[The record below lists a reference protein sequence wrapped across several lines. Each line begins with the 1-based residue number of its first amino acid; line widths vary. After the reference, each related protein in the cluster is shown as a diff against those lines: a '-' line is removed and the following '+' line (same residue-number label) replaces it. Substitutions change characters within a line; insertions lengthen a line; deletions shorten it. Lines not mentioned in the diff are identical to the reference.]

1 MKPFEEMEFHPIAEE
16 LVKILQERTQNFNPL
31 FFRTSV
37 AYYFAKVA
45 SMMRCTIMTHD
56 RGDIPVSLYALNLGT
71 SGSGKG
77 FSTNIMEE
85 HVIRGFRE
93 RFLTETFPYLVEQN
107 LPKLAI
113 QRANR
118 KNANNS
124 GNSPLVEPEA
134 ELERVRKEFGESGT
148 MVFSFDS
155 GTTPAVKQLRHLL
168 LMANAGSINLEIDE
182 IGSNLL
188 ANTEVLTAFLE
199 LYDKGL
205 IKPKLVKSTAD
216 NRRNEEIVGG
226 TPTNML
232 LFGTPA
238 KLLDGGKVEEE
249 LFSMLETGYARR
261 CFFGYSKAGH
271 KGVKRTAKEV
281 YDMLTSP
288 QSSQYIE
295 GLSDRLS
302 QLADI
307 QNADK
312 KLVMTEET
320 SLILLE
326 YKLLCEEKAE
336 ELSEFDEIKKAELS
350 HRYFKALK
358 LAGAYAFIDD
368 MGEVTEDHL
377 YNAIKLAEE
386 SGDAFNSILS
396 RDKAYVKLAKYF
408 ATCKADV
415 THADLMAD
423 LPFFKGTASQRT
435 EMISLAIAWGY
446 KNNIII
452 KKAFNDGIE
461 FLRGETLKESSMDS
475 MIVAYS
481 TDLAYHYQ
489 NVHMGWDDLHQLF
502 QADGHHWLAH
512 HLVNGST
519 GDGHRNEEN
528 CMPGFNLIVL
538 DCDGDVSIDTVKLLM
553 KDYKFLLYTTKSH
566 TPDEH
571 RFRLILPANFEL
583 NMTSSEYKE
592 FMSNIYSWLPF
603 KVDDSTNQRS
613 RKWVSWNMHYEYNE
627 GEVFDVL
634 PFIPKTSKNEERKK
648 RLESQQDMDNLER
661 WVINNTGDGNRNNML
676 LRYAMILLDD
686 GRTFNEIN
694 DRVLAMNDKMVD
706 KLEEVEIMNTVLK
719 TVANRMAAPRP

>member
-1 MKPFEEMEFHPIAEE
+1 MKPFEEMEFHSTAEE
-16 LVKILQERTQNFNPL
+16 LVKILCERTQNFSPL

-45 SMMRCTIMTHD
+45 SMMRCTISTHD

-93 RFLTETFPYLVEQN
+93 RFLSETFPYLVEQN

-124 GNSPLVEPEA
+124 GSPLVEPEV
-134 ELERVRKEFGESGT
+134 ELDRVRKEFTDAGT
-148 MVFSFDS
+148 LVFSFDS

-168 LMANAGSINLEIDE
+168 LMANSGSLNLEIDE

-188 ANTEVLTAFLE
+188 ANTEVMTAFLE
-199 LYDKGL
+199 LYDKGF
-205 IKPKLVKSTAD
+205 IKPKLIKSTAD

-261 CFFGYSKAGH
+261 CFFGYSRAGH

-281 YDMLTSP
+281 YDMLVNP
-288 QSSQYIE
+288 QSNQYLE
-295 GLSDRLS
+295 GLSERLS
-302 QLADI
+302 ELADI
-307 QNADK
+307 VNADK
-312 KLVMTEET
+312 KLSMTEAT
-320 SLILLE
+320 SLTLLE
-326 YKLLCEEKAE
+326 YKLMCEERAE
-336 ELSEFDEIKKAELS
+336 DLPEHEEIKKAEIS

-358 LAGAYAFIDD
+358 LAGAYAFIDG
-368 MGEVTEDHL
+368 MNEVTEEHL

-386 SGDAFNSILS
+386 SGTAFNNLLS
-396 RDKAYVKLAKYF
+396 RDKPYVKLAKYF
-408 ATCKADV
+408 STCKSDV
-415 THADLMAD
+415 THADLIAD
-423 LPFFKGTASQRT
+423 LPFFKGNASQRQ
-435 EMISLAIAWGY
+435 ELISLAIAWGY
-446 KNNIII
+446 RNNIII

-461 FLRGETLKESSMDS
+461 FLRGEALKLSSMDS
-475 MIVAYS
+475 IILSYS
-481 TDLAYHYQ
+481 TDIASDYL
-489 NVHMGWDDLHQLF
+489 NVRGEWSELHNLM
-502 QADGHHWLAH
+502 QADGHHWVSH
-512 HLVNGST
+512 HLVHGENGN
-519 GDGHRNEEN
+519 GHRNEEN
-528 CMPGFNLIVL
+528 CMPGFNLVVL
-538 DCDGDVSIDTVKLLM
+538 DCDGDVSLETVRLLM
-553 KDYKFLLYTTKSH
+553 KDFKYLLYTTKSH
-566 TPDEH
+566 DPNGEH
-571 RFRLILPANFEL
+571 RFRLILPMNYEL
-583 NMTSSEYKE
+583 NMTAVEYKE

-603 KVDDSTNQRS
+603 KVDDQTNQRS
-613 RKWVSWNMHYEYNE
+613 RKWISWNMHYEYNE

-648 RLESQQDMDNLER
+648 RLETQQDFDNFDR
-661 WVINNTGDGNRNNML
+661 WFINNTGDGNRNSML
-676 LRYAMILLDD
+676 LRYAMTLLDTGHD
-686 GRTFNEIN
+686 FTEIN
-694 DRVLAMNDKMVD
+694 EKVFAINSKLPD
-706 KLEEVEIMNTVLK
+706 KLEEVEILNTILK
-719 TVANRMAAPRP
+719 TVATRMATPKP